1 MIVLGSGLAAA
12 AKITGVVVS
21 YYVAWTA
28 YSTMPETELRRR
40 MFKMFK
46 AGELGKKI
54 KRNGAKGAM
63 KEIIIYPKIQR
74 VTSSLERNQIIFTV
88 PMGLNPKDIFEHDWL
103 FQQAF
108 GEHIELEGNIKGV
121 KTFMLNVYRE
131 GIQQFDYDAQE
142 ALKAIEGLRLPIYV
156 GKGRSGSVAYDMTEN
171 PHLLMA
177 GETGSGKSVELRNIL
192 TTIICNVGDKV
203 DLYCAD
209 LKRSEFHLFRDIA
222 RAVVYDAPQLWQ
234 ILLWISKDM
243 KKRGDLLNKEG
254 LAHVDDLPADKKPKY
269 IVLAIDEVSL
279 LKKEKCMDIIEEISA
294 IGRALGVFLILSM
307 QRPDADVLDGKLKNN
322 LTVRMAFRHADE
334 INSRITIGSGEAAHI
349 KQSQKGLMIHKLD
362 GIRYVQ
368 APYLDIPK
376 ARVLLE
382 SFKTVIPGP
391 GKNKSKSDQS
401 IDEVVENYKKA
412 MEEVDEE
419 DIELGVL

>member
-1 MIVLGSGLAAA
+1 MFTLGSGFVVA
-12 AKITGVVVS
+12 AKITGVAVS
-21 YYVAWTA
+21 SYVAWTA
-28 YSTMPETELRRR
+28 YGAMPGTEMRRR
-40 MFKMFK
+40 MITMFK

-54 KRNGAKGAM
+54 KRKGAKGVM
-63 KEIIIYPKIQR
+63 KEIVIYPKIQR

-108 GEHIELEGNIKGV
+108 GEHIELEGNVKNV
-121 KTFMLNVYRE
+121 KTFALNIFRE
-131 GIQQFDYDAQE
+131 GIHQFDYDAAE

-156 GKGRSGSVAYDMTEN
+156 GRGRSGLIAYDMTEN
-171 PHLLMA
+171 PHLLIA
-177 GETGSGKSVELRNIL
+177 GETGSGKSVAVRSIL
-192 TTIICNVGDKV
+192 TTIICNVGDNV

-209 LKRSEFHLFRDIA
+209 LKRSEFHLFRNIA
-222 RAVVYDAPQLWQ
+222 LDVVYDAPQLWI
-234 ILLWISKDM
+234 ILLRIRKEM

-254 LAHVDDLPADKKPKY
+254 VAHVDELPADIKPKY
-269 IVLAIDEVSL
+269 VVLAIDEVSL
-279 LKKEKCMDIIEEISA
+279 LKKHECMEIIEEISA

-334 INSRITIGSGEAAHI
+334 INSRITLGSGEAAHI

-368 APYLDIPK
+368 APLLTIPEARTLLDPHK
-376 ARVLLE
+376 WEEGERLQE
-382 SFKTVIPGP
+382 DEP
-391 GKNKSKSDQS
+391 NE
-401 IDEVVENYKKA
+401 ID
-412 MEEVDEE
+412 
-419 DIELGVL
+419 DIELGVLPF